1 MFVDKKLKWQI
12 QIKLTNSRSTKELNT
27 SSTFNQQL
35 ITRMSASMQEFFAY
49 VTLSKTIILVELKT
63 TN

>member
-27 SSTFNQQL
+27 SPFNQQL

-49 VTLSKTIILVELKT
+49 VTLSKNIILVELKT